1 MKPSAGKDKFTAVN
15 DFVLKIETFLMA
27 LITITLVVVIT
38 IEVVCRYIFFVSTA
52 WAEELSRYL
61 FIWLTYI
68 GSAYALNEGSHI
80 EIDVFKQIIE
90 SNHVFAKHRAQWLKG
105 LHIAGLAST
114 SVFLILFGKIF
125 FDFMM
130 KFWGTSQT
138 TPTMHIPMGYI
149 YLPVFVSTILALMH
163 CVYLL
168 YETFKGEN
176 SPLSKEGE

>member
-1 MKPSAGKDKFTAVN
+1 MQASVGKDKFTAAN
-15 DFVLKIETFLMA
+15 DFVLNVETFLMA

-90 SNHVFAKHRAQWLKG
+90 KGRLFEKNRQTWLKG
-105 LHIAGLAST
+105 LDVAGLAST
-114 SVFLILFGKIF
+114 SIFLILFGKIF

-149 YLPVFVSTILALMH
+149 YLPVLVSTVMALMH
-163 CVYLL
+163 CIYRL
-168 YETFKGEN
+168 YGIFKQNNAQISG
-176 SPLSKEGE
+176 EGE

>member
-90 SNHVFAKHRAQWLKG
+90 SNHIFAKHRAQWLKG

-130 KFWGTSQT
+130 KFWGRARRRPPCTSPWAT
-138 TPTMHIPMGYI
+138 SICRYSSAP
-149 YLPVFVSTILALMH
+149 FSR
-163 CVYLL
+163 
-168 YETFKGEN
+168 
-176 SPLSKEGE
+176 